1 MWDTSIGAVE
11 QEDSRVPKTLQ
22 VVIGYTAKLDG
33 KTLLLKIPYSWFTK
47 YREIMIELNWRLPS
61 YWLSLYCD
69 LNEIEDALIFSGI
82 WIIGSQFMALFGQAW
97 EVWPCWRKYDTRGG
111 FWELKDFKCAIL
123 VYFPFLCFLLVPFPS
138 CVFSCHVWSLLPCFS
153 AMMVIDYYPSRT
165 VSQINTFFALVM
177 DGVVS
182 QQYKIN

>member
-69 LNEIEDALIFSGI
+69 LNEIEDASIFSGI
-82 WIIGSQFMALFGQAW
+82 WIIGSQFMALFGQA
-97 EVWPCWRKYDTRGG
+97 
-111 FWELKDFKCAIL
+111 
-123 VYFPFLCFLLVPFPS
+123 
-138 CVFSCHVWSLLPCFS
+138 
-153 AMMVIDYYPSRT
+153 
-165 VSQINTFFALVM
+165 
-177 DGVVS
+177 
-182 QQYKIN
+182 